1 MRDKNKRLRK
11 DSSDMKSLKEYHGVD
26 PQDDYN
32 EPLDA
37 KFMID
42 VATSDDPYGTPFILF
57 DGDKKYS
64 AYIYFMARGW
74 VHIDENENIEIGRHK
89 IHIQDMAIGKYDSD
103 QVKDGTW
110 LDNLSDI
117 DAKVIDDKFLDG
129 LKTEDGRTL
138 KQACEDILAE
148 IIHTNYATGE
158 YNLEYAEEDGENY
171 IDFFFNTYINDDSLE
186 ESANKSETK
195 LTESRDSWTVTDTY
209 EVENSLDEPLKAKY
223 NDREYECYYTLEC
236 TGEFD
241 GDEDGCNSA
250 WLVDY
255 KILACELEPLDP
267 KGDGDYIMIEDEDL
281 DTEESQEIMKNLVV
295 YDGDKEMSFFDYMD
309 EVAEGSVDDHE
320 IEDLDYDDWYD
331 SGADDEYDKYRD
343 DNL

>member
-1 MRDKNKRLRK
+1 
-11 DSSDMKSLKEYHGVD
+11 
-26 PQDDYN
+26 
-32 EPLDA
+32 
-37 KFMID
+37 
-42 VATSDDPYGTPFILF
+42 
-57 DGDKKYS
+57 
-64 AYIYFMARGW
+64 
-74 VHIDENENIEIGRHK
+74 
-89 IHIQDMAIGKYDSD
+89 MAIGKYDSD

-148 IIHTNYATGE
+148 IIHTNYETGE

-171 IDFFFNTYINDDSLE
+171 IDFFFNTYINVDCLE